1 MSDAMPISVS
11 PANALGFV
19 AFRALLWRELAR
31 FWRQPARVAA
41 SVATPAI
48 IWVVLASG
56 FGESFVLRAGGG
68 GGGVGG
74 GVEGSISYAA
84 YLVVGM
90 SAMTSVFTSI
100 FAAMSLIEDR
110 GEGFL
115 QGAIVSPAPT
125 WAIVGSKIVG
135 SATIASAQSAVMLAA
150 GPLAGLPFHPVSY
163 LIALAAIAMM
173 SLGITGVGLAFAWRV
188 NSTSGFHA
196 VMNLVLMPMLL
207 LSGAFFPA
215 AGASMLMRYAMM
227 LNPLSWPSDLARTAL
242 LNGHE
247 AVTPMHWLSGCAFA
261 VVGAAFGWVVLSRG
275 RSK

>member
-11 PANALGFV
+11 SSSALGVV

-56 FGESFVLRAGGG
+56 FGDSFTLRGGADGGG
-68 GGGVGG
+68 GA
-74 GVEGSISYAA
+74 GSISYAA

-90 SAMTSVFTSI
+90 SALTSVFTSI

-110 GEGFL
+110 AEGFL

-125 WAIVGSKIVG
+125 WAIVGAKIVG

-163 LIALAAIAMM
+163 LIALVAIAMM

-196 VMNLVLMPMLL
+196 VMNLVLMPMLM

-215 AGASMLMRYAMM
+215 AGASMIMRYAMM

-247 AVTPMHWLSGCAFA
+247 AVTPMHWLSGSAFA
-261 VVGAAFGWVVLSRG
+261 IVGAAFGWVVLSRG
-275 RSK
+275 RSR

>member
-1 MSDAMPISVS
+1 MSHAMSMVASTRAPAGRGSV
-11 PANALGFV
+11 GVV

-41 SVATPAI
+41 SIATPAI
-48 IWVVLASG
+48 IWIVLASG
-56 FGESFVLRAGGG
+56 FGESFSLRLTGSALAGGVPYG
-68 GGGVGG
+68 
-74 GVEGSISYAA
+74 A

-110 GEGFL
+110 NEGFL

-125 WAIVGSKIVG
+125 WSIVGAKVVG
-135 SATIASAQSAVMLAA
+135 SALIASAQSAVMLAA

-163 LIALAAIAMM
+163 LIALSAIAMM
-173 SLGITGVGLAFAWRV
+173 SLGITGIGLAFAWRV

-215 AGASMLMRYAMM
+215 QGASLPMRYAMK

-242 LNGHE
+242 LQGFDH
-247 AVTPMHWLSGCAFA
+247 VTLMHWLLAAMFA
-261 VVGAAFGWVVLSRG
+261 IVGASFGWVVLSRG
-275 RSK
+275 RSG

>member
-1 MSDAMPISVS
+1 MNQAIASIGHARAGGAPGI
-11 PANALGFV
+11 A
-19 AFRALLWRELAR
+19 AFSALLWRELAR

-41 SVATPAI
+41 SIATPAI

-56 FGESFVLRAGGG
+56 FGESFSLQMAGSTIAGGVPYG
-68 GGGVGG
+68 
-74 GVEGSISYAA
+74 A

-110 GEGFL
+110 NEGFL

-125 WAIVGSKIVG
+125 WSIVGAKVVG
-135 SATIASAQSAVMLAA
+135 SALIASAQSAVMLAA

-163 LIALAAIAMM
+163 LIALVAIALM
-173 SLGITGVGLAFAWRV
+173 SLGITGIGLAFAWRV

-215 AGASMLMRYAMM
+215 QGASMPMQYAMK

-242 LNGHE
+242 LQGFE
-247 AVTPMHWLSGCAFA
+247 RVTPQHWLLASVFA
-261 VVGAAFGWVVLSRG
+261 LVGAGFGWVVLSRG
-275 RSK
+275 RSA